1 MNEHRTGRVRSEAAR
16 EAILGATVRLI
27 HAVGYD
33 HLTIEGVAKEAGVG
47 KQTIYRWWPSR
58 GALIAECMTEGRLIP
73 VEFAV
78 PDTGDLLADIERW
91 LTGVLA
97 VLDAPTGGPLVRSL
111 VAAAAEDEAVGDSL
125 SASLGVDR
133 DLSERLASGIR
144 AGQLPA
150 DAPVEEPRPGD
161 PRRHR
166 AARAR
171 PEERPRGERDAA
183 GAVRARIRRGDREG
197 PPGLISRA
205 AGSARPRPTRP
216 RTRAPRRRSGGRCP
230 PSRSP
235 GAA

>member
-1 MNEHRTGRVRSEAAR
+1 VQVNEHRTGRVRSEAAR

-111 VAAAAEDEAVGDSL
+111 VAAAAEDAAVGDSL

-150 DAPVEEPRPGD
+150 DAPVDELGQAILGVIVLRVLGRKGD
-161 PRRHR
+161 HAESVTRLVRFVL
-166 AARAR
+166 
-171 PEERPRGERDAA
+171 GA
-183 GAVRARIRRGDREG
+183 GAGT
-197 PPGLISRA
+197 S
-205 AGSARPRPTRP
+205 
-216 RTRAPRRRSGGRCP
+216 
-230 PSRSP
+230 
-235 GAA
+235 

>member
-1 MNEHRTGRVRSEAAR
+1 MLVNEHRTGRVRSEAAR

-91 LTGVLA
+91 LTDVLA
-97 VLDAPTGGPLVRSL
+97 VLDAPAGGPLVRSL
-111 VAAAAEDEAVGDSL
+111 VAAAAEDEAVGDHLGS
-125 SASLGVDR
+125 SLGVDR
-133 DLSERLASGIR
+133 GLSERLASGIR

-150 DAPVEEPRPGD
+150 DAPVEELGQAILGVIVLRVLGRKAD
-161 PRRHR
+161 HAESVTRL
-166 AARAR
+166 
-171 PEERPRGERDAA
+171 
-183 GAVRARIRRGDREG
+183 VRFVLG
-197 PPGLISRA
+197 
-205 AGSARPRPTRP
+205 
-216 RTRAPRRRSGGRCP
+216 SGGATERTA
-230 PSRSP
+230 RR
-235 GAA
+235 